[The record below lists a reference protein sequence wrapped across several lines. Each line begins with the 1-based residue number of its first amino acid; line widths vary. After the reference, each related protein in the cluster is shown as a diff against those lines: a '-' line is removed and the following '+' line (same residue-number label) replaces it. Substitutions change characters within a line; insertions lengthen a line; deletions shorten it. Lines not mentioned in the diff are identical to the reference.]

1 MSGRVE
7 RRQADYKALL
17 TEAYDLDKPEPPPQE
32 LAYYLRHI
40 QACGEPVLEA
50 MCGSGRFLVPLLEA
64 GIDADGVDASPDMLA
79 ACAAKCAERSLT
91 ARTYQ
96 QLLHELDLPRRYR
109 LIFTG
114 GVSFGLIVETA
125 EVVESPKRLHSHL
138 HPGGA
143 LLIEIATQHTDE
155 RSTSSPSSWQE
166 PERRWTR
173 PDGAE
178 IVLRVNRCYDP
189 RTGIVT
195 GEGTYELLVSGKQ
208 VALER
213 NDWASRL
220 WDPDDFAAHLHAVG
234 FVDLKSTKAFSSEP
248 ADGSERMVSFVSR
261 RPH

>member
-125 EVVESPKRLHSHL
+125 EVVESLKRLHSHL

-173 PDGAE
+173 PDGAD
-178 IVLRVNRCYDP
+178 IVLEDWNRDRGGHIRAAGLRQTSCA
-189 RTGIVT
+189 RTERLGLPALGPGRLRCPPARSRIRRSEID
-195 GEGTYELLVSGKQ
+195 EGVQQRT
-208 VALER
+208 R
-213 NDWASRL
+213 
-220 WDPDDFAAHLHAVG
+220 
-234 FVDLKSTKAFSSEP
+234 
-248 ADGSERMVSFVSR
+248 
-261 RPH
+261 